1 MRSLLL
7 ILAVVVCSNSFATR
21 LKSPAYLKLLRQAEL
36 GLMTELGANHY
47 LKSNFPALLNDKDIL
62 NRLTQLLI
70 DEEMASADLLVVYRD
85 GTLNFIDMNM
95 ARDQHDNKYQTSDN
109 LDLLVDGHRD
119 IVIGDLS
126 KDISNDSGLTIHKR
140 TNDKGEL
147 VAYISEYELSDGTPI
162 SQVLTQL
169 EIKKDGLSDDESI
182 AITAKKYSDGLRS
195 DSSNARGLSSKGERV
210 DIIPFTLSHMENT
223 AANLDVTDPAAH
235 SLYSFAAN
243 AITEAMN
250 KEQLIWEGRG
260 LGWQD
265 FVTYINGGQSS
276 RVLIEQRV
284 KNGDEGDKELAD
296 KLDKELADKLKDI
309 LAGEEVL
316 LSAADFYALINKT
329 KIFGYDIR
337 IYDGLML
344 ETMLAIERVLA
355 VHAEK
360 VKTLGSDS
368 YLYNI
373 APSKGQTYAPADLIR
388 WANNVYR
395 QGEVQLQPVKH
406 QLPAVVHTTDKVI
419 KQANRQEK
427 VQEIMDMIDA
437 TKHLIYTD
445 PFVSWLKKLDD
456 ELFELVK
463 ERLTI
468 LAAEENV
475 DNIMNMKIEGKEIIK
490 DLGRNSGLVEIIFPD
505 IRANAEDTTK
515 LRVYFLEWATY
526 WGQYTTQEIILQG
539 GSTQENNDKGH
550 IEGWSNKNK
559 NQQQPAINWIET
571 RGITPELKKVP
582 PEGLS
587 KEQVSQHRRW
597 WQEQTKQSRENKKQ

>member
-36 GLMTELGANHY
+36 ALMTQLGANHY
-47 LKSNFPALLNDKDIL
+47 LKLNFPALLNDKDIL

-70 DEEMASADLLVVYRD
+70 DKKMASADLLVVYRD

-109 LDLLVDGHRD
+109 LDLLVDGHRE

-140 TNDKGEL
+140 TNEKGEL

-182 AITAKKYSDGLRS
+182 AITAKKYSDGFSS
-195 DSSNARGLSSKGERV
+195 DSSNARGSSSKGERV
-210 DIIPFTLSHMENT
+210 DIIPFTPSHMKDT

-243 AITEAMN
+243 AITGAMN
-250 KEQLIWEGRG
+250 EQQLIWEGRK
-260 LGWQD
+260 LKWQD
-265 FVTYINGGQSS
+265 FVAYINGGQSS

-329 KIFGYDIR
+329 KSFGYDIR

-344 ETMLAIERVLA
+344 ETVLAIERVLA
-355 VHAEK
+355 VHAEN
-360 VKTLGSDS
+360 VKNLGSDS
-368 YLYNI
+368 YLYYI
-373 APSKGQTYAPADLIR
+373 APSKGQTYAPADLIK

-395 QGEVQLQPVKH
+395 QGEVQLQPVEH
-406 QLPAVVHTTDKVI
+406 QLPEVVHTTDKVI
-419 KQANRQEK
+419 KQANRKER
-427 VQEIMDMIDA
+427 VQE
-437 TKHLIYTD
+437 LIGMLDETEHIFYGTD
-445 PFVSWLKKLDD
+445 FKNWLYKLNDD
-456 ELFELVK
+456 LFKMVK

-468 LAAEENV
+468 LAAKKDVSNIENMTIDEE
-475 DNIMNMKIEGKEIIK
+475 KIIRKLNRHDRHQTNS
-490 DLGRNSGLVEIIFPD
+490 DLMEMWYPD
-505 IRANAEDTTK
+505 IRVQTGDPNKK
-515 LRVYFLEWATY
+515 LRTYFLPLREDIGGGVKKIKGIAM
-526 WGQYTTQEIILQG
+526 LG
-539 GSTQENNDKGH
+539 GSTRDKEAQNKAIRD
-550 IEGWSNKNK
+550 IEEILESRDVLGRDGLTKQLKESVQKK
-559 NQQQPAINWIET
+559 EA
-571 RGITPELKKVP
+571 LKKR
-582 PEGLS
+582 
-587 KEQVSQHRRW
+587 Q
-597 WQEQTKQSRENKKQ
+597 